1 MHFSFTKG
9 ALGSFRNRTTLEKKI
24 IQTAKP
30 KKNSIKTENRVQNSQ
45 IRYIS
50 HPSYQNPNQCD
61 TVVTREHTEVIRDKW
76 RRIIAALIEERQEKP
91 GPI

>member
-1 MHFSFTKG
+1 MHFPFTKG

>member
-1 MHFSFTKG
+1 MHFPFTKG
-9 ALGSFRNRTTLEKKI
+9 ALGSFRNHTTLEKNH
-24 IQTAKP
+24 P
-30 KKNSIKTENRVQNSQ
+30 NRKTENRVQNSQ

-50 HPSYQNPNQCD
+50 HPSYRNLNQCD